1 MIYSKRLLQMAHKWQ
16 KYAIKQRKRI
26 SVEKRTPNRRGGLV
40 ADEGHFVV
48 YSIDGNRFMTLLAYL
63 KHPIF
68 QELLCMAEE
77 EFGFTI
83 CGPLQVPCVA
93 SVMDYIVSLLSKNV
107 CVEVEKATV
116 SITSCREPLPSLGLH
131 RIIPANK
138 ILCGF

>member
-16 KYAIKQRKRI
+16 KHAIKQRRRI
-26 SVEKRTPNRRGGLV
+26 SFEKRTPNRRGGLL

-48 YSIDGNRFMTLLAYL
+48 YTIDGSRFMIPLAYL
-63 KHPIF
+63 NHLIF
-68 QELLCMAEE
+68 QELLSMAEE

-93 SVMDYIVSLLSKNV
+93 SVMDYIVSLLSKNA
-107 CVEVEKATV
+107 CVDKEKAMV
-116 SITSCREPLPSLGLH
+116 SITSCIKPLSSLGLH
-131 RIIPANK
+131 RIISANK